1 MFHAHND
8 TRTPVVAS
16 ALNLLTFVALSLLLM
31 EPMQHAG
38 LAAATT
44 CAAVVQLGALL
55 WLLRRRAGR
64 LGLRE
69 VATSLARVVAASAV
83 MGLIVWA
90 LSQLGHWSL
99 GGNNPRNLVVF
110 AGTVGAGTLSY
121 LGVTAM
127 MGAPELGDL
136 RSAIRR
142 RVRA

>member
-1 MFHAHND
+1 
-8 TRTPVVAS
+8 
-16 ALNLLTFVALSLLLM
+16 
-31 EPMQHAG
+31 
-38 LAAATT
+38 
-44 CAAVVQLGALL
+44 
-55 WLLRRRAGR
+55 
-64 LGLRE
+64 
-69 VATSLARVVAASAV
+69 